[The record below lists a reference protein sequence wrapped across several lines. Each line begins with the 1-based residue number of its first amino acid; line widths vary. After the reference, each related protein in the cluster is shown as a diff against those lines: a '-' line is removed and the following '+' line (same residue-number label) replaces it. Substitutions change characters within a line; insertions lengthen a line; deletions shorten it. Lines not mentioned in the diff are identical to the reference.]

1 MSTNRSV
8 QAAQRRRAGPPEPQ
22 QVNRG
27 PTTSI
32 NSAQMF
38 ANQARPGN
46 GPNIPNGRLA
56 GQQAAYSQQQ
66 MMQQQ
71 KQEKDPNFSKLTVAQ
86 AITLIT
92 LRLGAVETK
101 IIELEHNG
109 ISNSNIEGSDNN
121 VVQIDKNIL
130 NTIMNRLEALEKRSS
145 NQGTN
150 TISSSSSD
158 VGLIKQQLEAIK
170 PAVVQSKNA
179 VVNLMKTNENLRVDI
194 DNLRSELVD
203 IRGNIENV
211 QMLTME
217 HDKSLNSLLFGS
229 NENNENDENDNENE
243 NENENINIEQNL
255 DYNALTADLD
265 LGLNT
270 EDLKDISFSFTDE

>member
-22 QVNRG
+22 LSRG

-46 GPNIPNGRLA
+46 GPNIPNGRIA

-71 KQEKDPNFSKLTVAQ
+71 KQQQEKDPNFSKLTVAQ

-101 IIELEHNG
+101 LMEIEHNG
-109 ISNSNIEGSDNN
+109 ISNIEGSNIEGSDVN
-121 VVQIDKNIL
+121 VVQIDRNIL
-130 NTIMNRLEALEKRSS
+130 STIMNRLEALEKRSPQQSTVSGS
-145 NQGTN
+145 N
-150 TISSSSSD
+150 SD
-158 VGLIKQQLEAIK
+158 VGLIKQQVEAIK

-179 VVNLMKTNENLRVDI
+179 IVNLMKTNENLRADI

-203 IRGNIENV
+203 IRGTMENV
-211 QMLTME
+211 QMLTSE
-217 HDKSLNSLLFGS
+217 HDKSINSLLFGTS
-229 NENNENDENDNENE
+229 DVVEDQVSTDDHVEH
-243 NENENINIEQNL
+243 NL
-255 DYNALTADLD
+255 DYASLTAELD
-265 LGLNT
+265 LGINT
-270 EDLKDISFSFTDE
+270 EDLKNISFEEEEIKHEE